1 MNRIRI
7 LLCCGA
13 GMSSGLL
20 AQRTKIAARKQ
31 NIEAAVQSAARSG
44 LLDMVHKY
52 DVILLAPHYQ
62 GELDKITRTCE
73 PYHVPVRVIPKE
85 YFGSLDGEGTLA
97 FAMDALQEQ

>member
-1 MNRIRI
+1 MERIRI

-20 AQRTKIAARKQ
+20 AQRTKIAARKK
-31 NIEAAVQSAARSG
+31 NIDATIQSAARSG

-52 DVILLAPHYQ
+52 DVILLAPHYN
-62 GELDKITRTCE
+62 GELDKITRMCE

-85 YFGSLDGEGTLA
+85 YFGALDGERTLQ
-97 FAMDALQEQ
+97 FAMEALQEQ